1 MLDNAHDVASSFIL
15 WALKEVAKGSYR
27 EFKVFVEWNSHKKR
41 ENKMLVRNPILT
53 SATNMGTLLG
63 RKGKNNPQ
71 KYGLK
76 VQWNIWFWVRL
87 WGQQSKPGHGGYE
100 KNFHCCKVKHLS
112 EKMWPLLH
120 CWTIQPRFSGHPGH
134 SPWTATLNFTVE
146 GWCQYKTLWLV

>member
-1 MLDNAHDVASSFIL
+1 MWPHLSFSEPWRRLPKAPTENSRSLWSEIL
-15 WALKEVAKGSYR
+15 TRKG
-27 EFKVFVEWNSHKKR
+27 KT
-41 ENKMLVRNPILT
+41 KMLVRNPILT

-71 KYGLK
+71 KYSLK

-100 KNFHCCKVKHLS
+100 KNFHCCKAKHLS

-134 SPWTATLNFTVE
+134 SPWTATLNFTVK